1 MKKNEI
7 NIKKYIRFFLPP
19 IIYCAI
25 ILALVVL
32 VCAGFTA
39 RYKPLI
45 DSIFSSSYS
54 REKELGTIF
63 DKNAIITAQE
73 EIDISEIIL
82 PDYETVYGTLKIEN
96 IELESDLY
104 FGDSDRALK
113 KGAAQFPGSFMPGFG
128 KPILIAG
135 HNNMHFNALK
145 NISLHDTVKITTNYG
160 EFVYEVTDLAIKK
173 ATDQTAYDLEQDKEQ
188 LILYTCYPFDRLG
201 ITADRFFVYADK
213 VSGPRVIWQQ
223 EGAEQ

>member
-1 MKKNEI
+1 MKRSEL
-7 NIKKYIRFFLPP
+7 NIKKYVRFFLPP
-19 IIYCAI
+19 IVYAVG
-25 ILALVVL
+25 ILVL
-32 VCAGFTA
+32 VMILCVGFTVK
-39 RYKPLI
+39 YKPLI
-45 DSIFSSSYS
+45 DSIFSAEYTQ
-54 REKELGTIF
+54 EKELGTIF
-63 DKNAIITAQE
+63 DKNATITAQE
-73 EIDISEIIL
+73 EIDISQVTM
-82 PDYETVYGTLKIEN
+82 PDYETVYATLEIEN
-96 IELESDLY
+96 IQLESDLY

-145 NISLHDTVKITTNYG
+145 NINLHDTVKITTNYG

-223 EGAEQ
+223 EEAVQ

>member
-1 MKKNEI
+1 MKKEVI
-7 NIKKYIRFFLPP
+7 DIKRYVKFFLPP
-19 IIYCAI
+19 LIYSAAI
-25 ILALVVL
+25 LVL
-32 VCAGFTA
+32 VLIFCVCFTA
-39 RYKPLI
+39 KYKPLM

-54 REKELGTIF
+54 VEKELGTIF
-63 DKNAIITAQE
+63 DKNAPVSTQE
-73 EIDISEIIL
+73 KIDISEVTL
-82 PDYETVYGTLKIEN
+82 PDYETVYGTLCIEN

-113 KGAAQFPGSFMPGFG
+113 KGVAQFPGSFMPGFG

-145 NISLHDTVKITTNYG
+145 NISLHDTVKIATNYG

-173 ATDQTAYDLEQDKEQ
+173 ATDPTAYDLEQDKEQ

-201 ITADRFFVYADK
+201 ITEDRFFVYADK
-213 VSGPRVIWQQ
+213 VSGPQVIWQQ